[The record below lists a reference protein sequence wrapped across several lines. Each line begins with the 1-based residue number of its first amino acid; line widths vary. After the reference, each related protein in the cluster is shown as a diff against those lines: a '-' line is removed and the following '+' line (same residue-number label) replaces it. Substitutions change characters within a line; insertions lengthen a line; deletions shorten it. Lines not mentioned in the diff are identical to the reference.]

1 MTAATTA
8 DLVDLEGRGRM
19 SSLRALGR
27 KDWLGGLA
35 IAVLVALA
43 VISVFGSTFAPD
55 ANVQALPDRL
65 TPPAW
70 DQEGGWDH
78 PLGTDALGRDVFQRL
93 IVGARVTLMIGFL
106 GAGIEVLI
114 GALLG
119 LVAGYR
125 GGIIESFIMR
135 WTDIQ
140 MGFPTLLVILL
151 MLLTFGSNTRVLI
164 LALGLNGW
172 MIFARLMRAE
182 VRRIRD
188 EPYVQA
194 AKVAGMGAT
203 KVVRRHIFPHVRSR
217 LVAVYL
223 LEVPRVI
230 LSAAGLSFLGL
241 GVSADDLTWGLMIGD
256 ARSIIA
262 VAYWPSLFAGLAIV
276 VSVASLYIFASWLE
290 PHLDPMRKR
299 AAQASRPAPATRPPA
314 VHPGATP

>member
-1 MTAATTA
+1 MTAATAAPVETA
-8 DLVDLEGRGRM
+8 RRDRLAVV
-19 SSLRALGR
+19 RALGR
-27 KDWLGGLA
+27 RDWMGGAA
-35 IAVLVALA
+35 ICVLIVLA
-43 VISVFGSTFAPD
+43 VISIFGSTLAPT
-55 ANVQALPDRL
+55 ANAQDIPERL

-70 DQEGGWDH
+70 DAEGSTDH
-78 PLGTDALGRDVFQRL
+78 LLGTDALGRDVLGRL
-93 IVGARVTLMIGFL
+93 LVGARVTLMIGFL
-106 GAGIEVLI
+106 AAGIEVLI

-119 LVAGYR
+119 LAAGYR
-125 GGIIESFIMR
+125 GGWVEAVIMR

-194 AKVAGMGAT
+194 AKVAGMGPIHI
-203 KVVRRHIFPHVRSR
+203 VRRHIFPHVRSR

-241 GVSADDLTWGLMIGD
+241 GVSAEDLTWGLMIGD
-256 ARSIIA
+256 SRSIIS
-262 VAYWPSLFAGLAIV
+262 VAYWPSLFPGLAIV
-276 VSVASLYIFASWLE
+276 VSVASLYVFASWLE
-290 PHLDPMRKR
+290 PRLDPKRKR
-299 AAQASRPAPATRPPA
+299 EFQAARSRPAPTGGPR
-314 VHPGATP
+314 